1 MKVITMTQST
11 AIQDAR
17 LLVQAEF
24 QAVDDLIIQNL
35 ESKVGLIQEVGQ
47 YLLQAGG
54 KRIRPLVL
62 LLIAKACGHF
72 NKHHLTLGAIIE
84 FIHSATLLHDDVVD
98 DSSKRRGKPSAN
110 RVWGNPTSVLVGDFL
125 HSRAYQMINSVRD
138 FSLIDILAETIN
150 MLSEGEVV
158 QLEHRK
164 NPDLTETQYNWI
176 IHCKTGTLFKAAG
189 LLGAAY
195 NENLAN
201 QLILGE
207 YGMHL
212 GCAFQLMD
220 DVMDYQSDPEVM
232 GKNIGDDLKEGKMTL
247 PLLHAL
253 QKATPAQAQI
263 IRSSI
268 QEATLKDL
276 SAIQDAIA
284 STGAIEYTMEKAQ
297 AHASAAI
304 SKLNVLSHS
313 VYKTALI
320 NLTNFSIRR
329 AV

>member
-1 MKVITMTQST
+1 MTQST

-24 QAVDDLIIQNL
+24 QAVDDLIVQNL
-35 ESKVGLIQEVGQ
+35 ESQVPLIQEVGQ

-54 KRIRPLVL
+54 KRIRPLIL

-110 RVWGNPTSVLVGDFL
+110 QVWGNPTSVLVGDFL
-125 HSRAYQMINSVRD
+125 HSRAYQMINSLRD
-138 FSLIDILAETIN
+138 FSVIDILAETIN
-150 MLSEGEVV
+150 VISEGEVV

-176 IHCKTGTLFKAAG
+176 INCKTGTLFKAAG

-195 NENLAN
+195 NENLAQ
-201 QLILGE
+201 QLVLGE
-207 YGMHL
+207 YGSHL

-220 DVMDYQSDPEVM
+220 DIMDYQSDPDVM

-247 PLLHAL
+247 PLLWAL
-253 QKATPAQAQI
+253 KNGTQAQAQI
-263 IRSSI
+263 IRLSI
-268 QEATLKDL
+268 QEGTLKDL
-276 SAIQDAIA
+276 SAIQTAIT
-284 STGAIEYTMEKAQ
+284 STGAIEYTQQKAQ
-297 AHASAAI
+297 AHARAAI
-304 SKLNVLSHS
+304 SKLNILPHS
-313 VYKTALI
+313 IYKTALI
-320 NLTNFSIRR
+320 NLTNFSIQRTL
-329 AV
+329 